1 MPIKREDDIIKA
13 ITDLRIYIFESQT
26 IADTFGLLATQYFE
40 KTVDSKGGLKFWE
53 EYREVIQKAINYKS
67 INNMDF
73 TCETLDTAYKL
84 RRKRTL
90 KSNS

>member
-40 KTVDSKGGLKFWE
+40 KL
-53 EYREVIQKAINYKS
+53 
-67 INNMDF
+67 
-73 TCETLDTAYKL
+73 
-84 RRKRTL
+84 
-90 KSNS
+90 